1 MSKRLT
7 GSSFAECE
15 TDLCQS
21 LIKRVSDRTPDF
33 IERKSEHFIPVL
45 VYGTLKA
52 GGYFHDAL
60 EGCPYLGEAHTTTPA
75 FVLYDTGSFPVAFH
89 ITTSSDSRLKHRGKL
104 FGEVYVV
111 DPLTLLQL
119 DRIESNGKMYTRKRL
134 TVKLI
139 DQQGQANQ
147 VIQAWVYCGVD
158 RYWSGDNNLRP
169 CGMKSS
175 SMGTVYEWDNP
186 SANYERKLD
195 DKIPF

>member
-7 GSSFAECE
+7 GKSYAECE

-21 LIKRVSDRTPDF
+21 LIKRVTDQTPDF

-45 VYGTLKA
+45 VYGTLRS
-52 GGYFHDAL
+52 GGYFHDTL
-60 EGCPYLGEAHTTTPA
+60 EGCPYLGDAYTTTPA

-89 ITTSSDSRLKHRGKL
+89 IGNASDKRIKNRGKL

-119 DRIESNGKMYTRKRL
+119 DRIESNGRMYSRKRI

-147 VIQAWVYCGVD
+147 FIQAWIYCGVD
-158 RYWSGDNNLRP
+158 RYWSGDKHLKP
-169 CGMKSS
+169 CNMKSS
-175 SMGTVYEWDNP
+175 SAGTVYDWDPRRSN
-186 SANYERKLD
+186 LD
-195 DKIPF
+195 DNIPF

>member
-7 GSSFAECE
+7 GKSYAECE
-15 TDLCQS
+15 VDLCQS

-45 VYGTLKA
+45 VYGTLKS
-52 GGYFHDAL
+52 GGYFHDTL
-60 EGCPYLGEAHTTTPA
+60 EGCPYLGDAYTTTPA

-89 ITTSSDSRLKHRGKL
+89 I
-104 FGEVYVV
+104 GEVYVV

-119 DRIESNGKMYTRKRL
+119 DRIESNGKMYSRKRI

-147 VIQAWVYCGVD
+147 FIQAWIYCGVD
-158 RYWSGDNNLRP
+158 RYWAEDKYLKP
-169 CGMKSS
+169 CSMKSS
-175 SMGTVYEWDNP
+175 SAGTVYDWDPRRSN
-186 SANYERKLD
+186 LD
-195 DKIPF
+195 DNIPF

>member
-7 GSSFAECE
+7 GKSFAECE
-15 TDLCQS
+15 PDLCQS
-21 LIKRVSDRTPDF
+21 LIKRVTNQTPDF

-45 VYGTLKA
+45 VYGTLKS
-52 GGYFHDAL
+52 GGYFHETL
-60 EGCPYLGEAHTTTPA
+60 EGCPFLGDAFTTVPA
-75 FVLYDTGSFPVAFH
+75 FVLYENTSFPVAFH
-89 ITTSSDSRLKHRGKL
+89 IGNASDPRLKHRGKL

-119 DRIESNGKMYTRKRL
+119 DRIESNGKMYSRKKI

-139 DQQGQANQ
+139 DQHEQANRF
-147 VIQAWVYCGVD
+147 IQAWIYCGVD
-158 RYWSGDNNLRP
+158 RYWSGDMHLTP

-175 SMGTVYEWDNP
+175 SVGPVYEWDIKR
-186 SANYERKLD
+186 SDLD